1 MTGLKTQ
8 ESKEFVAFFKIV
20 QAEALKENKIF
31 FFRCRRWERYK
42 SSWNIRGRFNGMANS
57 YRYG

>member
-20 QAEALKENKIF
+20 QEEALKENKLF
-31 FFRCRRWERYK
+31 F
-42 SSWNIRGRFNGMANS
+42 
-57 YRYG
+57 